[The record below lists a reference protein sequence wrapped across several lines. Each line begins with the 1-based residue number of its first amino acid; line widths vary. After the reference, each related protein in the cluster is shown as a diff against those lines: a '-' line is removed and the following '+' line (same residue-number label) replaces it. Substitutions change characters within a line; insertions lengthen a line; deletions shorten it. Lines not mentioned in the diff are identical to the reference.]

1 MTDELLY
8 PDLTYRVRGLA
19 FKVHGA
25 LKGGHPERVYEEA
38 LCGALD
44 RDGIAYRRQ
53 PQIHVCY
60 KGKQV
65 GEYYPDL
72 LLADGKVLLELKA
85 TPAILPLHKA
95 QTLSYLAAAQAELG
109 LLLNFGAPS
118 MQIERLPNFVA
129 NRKPFIWN
137 PTPAPDLLY
146 PETTDAVLSALHEIH
161 HELGPG
167 FLSQIYR
174 RAVRI
179 EFLLRQMNVEYLKQL
194 PIRFETQQ
202 IDVAPVRLFLVEQ
215 RLLVAVAA
223 LSETTAPHTEK
234 MRWAMQ
240 ETGCQLGLIANFH
253 PGKLRVTFLRTSA

>member
-1 MTDELLY
+1 MTEELLHA
-8 PDLTYRVRGLA
+8 DLTYRVRGLA
-19 FKVHGA
+19 FRVHSA

-38 LCGALD
+38 LCSALE

-53 PQIHVCY
+53 PQIQVCY

-85 TPAILPLHKA
+85 VPAIQPLHRA

-109 LLLNFGAPS
+109 LILNFGVPS

-129 NRKPFIWN
+129 NRKPFIWD
-137 PTPAPDLLY
+137 PTPARDLLY
-146 PETTDAVLSALHEIH
+146 PETTNAILSALHEVH

-167 FLSQIYR
+167 FLPQVYR

-179 EFLLRQMNVEYLKQL
+179 ECSLRQINVEFLKQL
-194 PIRFETQQ
+194 PVRFEKQQ
-202 IDVAPVRLFLVEQ
+202 IGVTPVRLFLVEE
-215 RLLVAVAA
+215 RLLVAVVAI
-223 LSETTAPHTEK
+223 SEITAPHTEK

-240 ETGCQLGLIANFH
+240 ETGCQLGLIANYH
-253 PGKLRVTFLRTSA
+253 PGRLRVSFLRTSA